1 MQIMMTPGLCSNE
14 YSSTG
19 GTFCESCFASFLLH
33 GCYPD
38 RACITE
44 VIDDDK
50 EEMTLVLRY
59 KDYQKAV
66 TITDEN
72 REALAYGGWPGWVQ
86 FVEDLPRSP
95 VADPDDAEQ
104 PVSR

>member
-14 YSSTG
+14 HGSTG

-44 VIDDDK
+44 VIDDGKD
-50 EEMTLVLRY
+50 ETTLVLCH
-59 KDYQKAV
+59 KDYQKVV

-72 REALAYGGWPGWVQ
+72 RELLAYGDWPGWVQ
-86 FVEDLPRSP
+86 FVAELPSSP
-95 VADPDDAEQ
+95 VAGPDDGER